1 MMPSTRTSDIT
12 VEELE
17 IILEPQHARTPLKF
31 GGVVVESLPFC
42 RIRAK
47 VENGL
52 HEIAE
57 GWGGI
62 FVMDAWGWPDAAV
75 SHEDKQRV
83 MQRTIDGYVHLVTTH
98 PGPFHPIELFMAL
111 EDDLARI
118 SREACRAE
126 GVAVEQPFL
135 NALVCASPVDA
146 ALHDA
151 FGNVNGIDS
160 YAGYG
165 PEFMD
170 DLSRWLGP
178 EFAGEYPEQ
187 YIRDEYLPR
196 VPIFHLVGGLD
207 KLTRDELDG
216 SDPDDGLPNCL
227 ADWIQYEGMY
237 CLKVKLRGNDLDW
250 DIDRMIAVYEVGR
263 EELDRLGIDEMH
275 LTADTNEMCE
285 SPDYIV
291 EMLQT
296 IRERSPECYERTLY
310 IEQPT
315 GRDLEVHDHDMRPI
329 AALKPVIV
337 DESLTT
343 LDTFDRAMELGWSG
357 VALKTCK
364 GHSSDM
370 LFASKAGKLGVP
382 YAVQDLTNP
391 SLALIHSVGLGA
403 RLHTIMGVEAN
414 SRQFFPASTSEAE
427 KRVHEGIFSLE
438 RGEADTSSL
447 RGTGLGY
454 QMDRILASG
463 P

>member
-1 MMPSTRTSDIT
+1 MPSTRKSDIA

-17 IILEPQHARTPLKF
+17 IILEPQTARTPLKF
-31 GGVVVESLPFC
+31 GGVVVEKLPFC
-42 RIRAK
+42 RIRAT
-47 VENGL
+47 VENGC
-52 HEIAE
+52 HDVTD

-62 FVMDAWGWPDAAV
+62 FMMDQWGWPDPSV
-75 SHEDKQRV
+75 SHEDKQAV
-83 MQRTIDGYVHLVTTH
+83 MEDVLDAYVHLVATH
-98 PGPFHPIELFMAL
+98 PGMFHPIDLFMEL

-118 SREACRAE
+118 NDRVCKQH
-126 GVAVEQPFL
+126 GVASEQPFL
-135 NALVCASPVDA
+135 SALVCVSAVDA

-165 PEFMD
+165 PHWMD
-170 DLSRWLGP
+170 DLSKWLGP
-178 EFAGEYPEQ
+178 EFEGEYVEQ
-187 YIRDEYLPR
+187 YILDSYKPK

-207 KLTRDELDG
+207 KLTRAELDD

-227 ADWIQYEGMY
+227 EDWIAYEGMY

-250 DIDRMIAVYEVGR
+250 DVERMIAVHDVGR
-263 EELDRLGIDEMH
+263 EQLDALGIEEMH

-285 SPDYIV
+285 SPEYIV
-291 EMLQT
+291 EMLHR
-296 IRERSPECYERTLY
+296 IREQSPETFDRTLY

-315 GRDLEVHDHDMRPI
+315 GRDLDEHDHDMSAI
-329 AALKPVIV
+329 AELKPVII

-357 VALKTCK
+357 IALKTCK

-370 LFASKAGKLGVP
+370 LFVAKAAKAGIP

-403 RLHTIMGVEAN
+403 RLNTIMGVEAN
-414 SRQFFPASTSEAE
+414 SRQFFPGSTSEAE
-427 KRVHEGIFSLE
+427 KRVHGGIFSLE

-454 QMDRILASG
+454 QMGRILD
-463 P
+463 